1 CRDIQ
6 RIVVAHQALLGR
18 LLQLLDRPF
27 AAQGVALARATFDVH
42 QRHRRAGM
50 EEASATPAPMGGE
63 ATLGIV
69 ADAAIQGTVGGAN
82 QVDEPGFGRIGI
94 HAAATAAGGS
104 EAPILAVGASFAKG
118 YGSSATAC
126 SAAPVRPA
134 CRRCASKVDRTC
146 PDMVAVRLCV
156 YCADVCSNPVPQALH
171 LLVAGDRNLPDA

>member
-1 CRDIQ
+1 
-6 RIVVAHQALLGR
+6 
-18 LLQLLDRPF
+18 LLDHPL
-27 AAQGVALARATFDVH
+27 AAQSVALARTTFDVH

-63 ATLGIV
+63 APLGIV

-94 HAAATAAGGS
+94 HAATAGGGS

-134 CRRCASKVDRTC
+134 
-146 PDMVAVRLCV
+146 
-156 YCADVCSNPVPQALH
+156 
-171 LLVAGDRNLPDA
+171 

>member
-1 CRDIQ
+1 RQLTRRCEVSLGPDCRDIQ

-50 EEASATPAPMGGE
+50 EEASATTAPMGGE

-69 ADAAIQGTVGGAN
+69 ADADIQGIVSGAN
-82 QVDEPGFGRIGI
+82 QVDEPWFGRIGI
-94 HAAATAAGGS
+94 HAATAAGGS
-104 EAPILAVGASFAKG
+104 EAPILAVGASFEKG

-126 SAAPVRPA
+126 SA
-134 CRRCASKVDRTC
+134 
-146 PDMVAVRLCV
+146 
-156 YCADVCSNPVPQALH
+156 
-171 LLVAGDRNLPDA
+171 